1 MEFNDVIRQRFSCR
15 KFSEKQVEKEKLNAI
30 LEAGRLAPTAKNF
43 QEQHVYVIQSEEM
56 IKKIDMATRCRY
68 GAPTVLV
75 VTFNINHVFV
85 YPDKSK
91 NSGAEDAAIVATHM
105 ILAATNEGIN
115 SCWINILDEKKLREV
130 LNLPEEE
137 EVLMIMD
144 LGYKNEG
151 IGPCRLHED
160 RKPLDET
167 VSYM

>member
-1 MEFNDVIRQRFSCR
+1 
-15 KFSEKQVEKEKLNAI
+15 
-30 LEAGRLAPTAKNF
+30 
-43 QEQHVYVIQSEEM
+43 
-56 IKKIDMATRCRY
+56 MATRCRY

-105 ILAATNEGIN
+105 ILAATNKGIN

-160 RKPLDET
+160 RKSLDET